1 MPGAFFHIS
10 NKQNKSRPQVR
21 IALLFLLIRVCMSF
35 FAKRIHFSP
44 AAAPSQN
51 IQHLDKSNVLGTKDM
66 MCQAPYW
73 AATLTLK
80 LITILWSQCNARP
93 QGVSWT
99 FCQFVF
105 TIWCQPK
112 RKLFFKTP
120 FSLFTSWIMAHT
132 SWLKKRNTFISSHVL
147 CHTAWVSYVWR
158 FFFFF
163 GVGRLV
169 IYGNIVVC
177 HSIITRGLLLDM

>member
-1 MPGAFFHIS
+1 MCRVRRSRLPFVVRAKGDAFVYVLTHFSPYARVLSRADMPGAFYHIS
-10 NKQNKSRPQVR
+10 NKQNKSRPQVC

-44 AAAPSQN
+44 AAASQN

-93 QGVSWT
+93 QGVS
-99 FCQFVF
+99 
-105 TIWCQPK
+105 
-112 RKLFFKTP
+112 
-120 FSLFTSWIMAHT
+120 
-132 SWLKKRNTFISSHVL
+132 
-147 CHTAWVSYVWR
+147 
-158 FFFFF
+158 
-163 GVGRLV
+163 
-169 IYGNIVVC
+169 
-177 HSIITRGLLLDM
+177 